1 MLKWVVR
8 AVTIAVIGFIG
19 YAGYD
24 FYRADY
30 VNAPPLQDGDF
41 LLSYKFGLKAVM
53 RGMEDERQTRRYLG
67 VGAQNVPSWYRESWS
82 ICRAPSELETGQ
94 FEQAGT
100 YGPGSRLDG
109 VCEIDADGDVFVRGW
124 VVTVPKI
131 N

>member
-41 LLSYKFGLKAVM
+41 LLSYKSGLKAVM
-53 RGMEDERQTRRYLG
+53 RELRMSERRVAILASAHRTCP
-67 VGAQNVPSWYRESWS
+67 VGIWNRGPSAVLHQNWKPTSLSKLEPMVP
-82 ICRAPSELETGQ
+82 A
-94 FEQAGT
+94 AG
-100 YGPGSRLDG
+100 LM
-109 VCEIDADGDVFVRGW
+109 AFVR
-124 VVTVPKI
+124 
-131 N
+131 